1 MHLFKLLLF
10 LTILSSAWADNNFP
24 PTCTLI
30 ATSKVANKNFTG
42 LIVDCVGENGH
53 HIQAKIPSTSNDL
66 CEVLLFSKTLIQEF
80 ICQEC
85 LLEMQEW
92 ADNISG
98 QKLNIIRNDYRGFFG
113 LVSPKN
119 PEYPLVLAE
128 GCKST

>member
-1 MHLFKLLLF
+1 MNSFKLLLF
-10 LTILSSAWADNNFP
+10 LAILSSVHANFP

-42 LIVDCVGENGH
+42 LITDCATENGY
-53 HIQAKIPSTSNDL
+53 HIQVKIPSTSHEV
-66 CEVLLFSKTLIQEF
+66 CQVLLFSKTLIQEF
-80 ICQEC
+80 ICKEC

-98 QKLNIIRNDYRGFFG
+98 QKLNILRDDYRGFFG

-128 GCKST
+128 GCKAK

>member
-1 MHLFKLLLF
+1 MNIFKVLLLF
-10 LTILSSAWADNNFP
+10 TILSFVQANFP

-30 ATSKVANKNFTG
+30 ATSKVANNNFMG
-42 LIVDCVGENGH
+42 LIVDCAGENGH
-53 HIQAKIPSTSNDL
+53 HIQVKIPSTSQEV
-66 CEVLLFSKTLIQEF
+66 CQVLLFSKTLIEEF
-80 ICQEC
+80 TCKEC

-98 QKLNIIRNDYRGFFG
+98 QELNVLRDDNRGFFG

-128 GCKST
+128 GCKAK